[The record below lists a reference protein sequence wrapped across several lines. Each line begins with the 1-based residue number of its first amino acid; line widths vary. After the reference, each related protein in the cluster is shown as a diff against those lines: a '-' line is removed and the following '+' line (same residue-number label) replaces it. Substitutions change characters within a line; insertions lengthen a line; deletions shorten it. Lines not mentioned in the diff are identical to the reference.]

1 MVLVSEQMANAEA
14 ADGGASI
21 TAAVRAIELTVLMA
35 LVWMPMRLRPGH
47 DMMAKWMHRRG

>member
-1 MVLVSEQMANAEA
+1 MVLVSEQMADAEA